1 MGSPSHNQLKIFFL
15 NSLFIH
21 FLLQDFSQIHY
32 LLHKVTMNSLSIS
45 QIHYDFTMVRASIMN
60 RLSFSRFHLLFFE
73 FTINSFFFSRIH
85 YEFTTFF
92 ANILWIHYLFREF
105 TIDLLR
111 IEESQGYFL
120 LLSLFLVC
128 YKWTDL
134 SKLKSCRNGPV
145 YIVCLTSYLLT
156 YVTSDLMD

>member
-1 MGSPSHNQLKIFFL
+1 MVCFFQVEKMGSPSHNQLKIFFL

-73 FTINSFFFSRIH
+73 FTINSFFF
-85 YEFTTFF
+85 
-92 ANILWIHYLFREF
+92 ANPLWIHYLFCEY
-105 TIDLLR
+105 TMN
-111 IEESQGYFL
+111 
-120 LLSLFLVC
+120 SLFISRIYYWFVAYWRVSRLF
-128 YKWTDL
+128 
-134 SKLKSCRNGPV
+134 SFIEFIFS
-145 YIVCLTSYLLT
+145 LLQ
-156 YVTSDLMD
+156 VNWFK

>member
-1 MGSPSHNQLKIFFL
+1 MVCFFQVEKMGSPSHNQLKIFFL

-73 FTINSFFFSRIH
+73 FTINSFFFRESTMNSLPFLRIY
-85 YEFTTFF
+85 YEFTIYF
-92 ANILWIHYLFREF
+92 AN
-105 TIDLLR
+105 
-111 IEESQGYFL
+111 L
-120 LLSLFLVC
+120 LLICCV
-128 YKWTDL
+128 
-134 SKLKSCRNGPV
+134 LKSLKAIFF
-145 YIVCLTSYLLT
+145 Y
-156 YVTSDLMD
+156 